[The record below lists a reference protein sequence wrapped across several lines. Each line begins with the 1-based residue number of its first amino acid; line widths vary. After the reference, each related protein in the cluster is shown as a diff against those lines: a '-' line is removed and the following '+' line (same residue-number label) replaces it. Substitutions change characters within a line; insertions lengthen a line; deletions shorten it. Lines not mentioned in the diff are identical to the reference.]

1 MFMKEIKRRNF
12 IGTALGAAALSSIGC
27 AGKTLPQNSGT
38 LQLRGKKDSK
48 IIHWDI
54 VTIGNLSRNR
64 YWGESEERAL
74 HPVICTTTI
83 ITGKDFH
90 VVVDPSLA
98 DAKAMAAELKRRTG
112 LTPEDIDVAFVTHE
126 HGDHHCGLPA
136 FPKAKWL
143 ATAEAASIINKNE
156 KYGKM
161 VESAG
166 NTLLDAIDVV
176 ATPGHTP
183 GTAGLRFDYRGLS
196 VFVAGDAIAT
206 RDFWDEGTIYF
217 KALDVEVAKQSYKKI
232 DALSNIIVPG
242 HDNYFVNI

>member
-1 MFMKEIKRRNF
+1 MNDIKRRKF
-12 IGTALGAAALSSIGC
+12 IGAAIGAAGLSLIGC
-27 AGKTLPQNSGT
+27 AKKTVPQSSNNALLLKGHNN
-38 LQLRGKKDSK
+38 SK
-48 IIHWDI
+48 ITHWDI

-64 YWGESEERAL
+64 YWGESEEKSL

-90 VVVDPSLA
+90 VIVDPSLA
-98 DAKAMAAELKRRTG
+98 NIKAMEEELKRRTG
-112 LTPEDIDVAFVTHE
+112 LTPNDIDIAFVTHE

-161 VESAG
+161 VEIVG
-166 NTLLDAIDVV
+166 DRLFDAIDVIN
-176 ATPGHTP
+176 TPGHTP

-206 RDFWDEGTIYF
+206 RDFWDDDRIYF
-217 KALDVEVAKQSYKKI
+217 KALDQDVAKKSMKKI
-232 DALSNIIVPG
+232 ASISNIVVPG
-242 HDNYFVNI
+242 HDNYFINI